1 MSDTATINN
10 DMDVDVEGSQDKVVF
25 TGKLQDKVYQGCM
38 NAGKLKSGSW
48 NTNTT
53 FTVSVADKT

>member
-38 NAGKLKSGSW
+38 DASKLKSGSW